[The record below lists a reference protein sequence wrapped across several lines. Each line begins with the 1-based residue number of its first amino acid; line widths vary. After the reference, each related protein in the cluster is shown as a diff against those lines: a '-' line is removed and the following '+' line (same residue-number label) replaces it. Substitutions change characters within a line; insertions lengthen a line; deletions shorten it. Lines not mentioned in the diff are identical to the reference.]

1 MIVGLKDANTD
12 QVIKQVREKLAQI
25 QKTLPPGSQLN
36 VFYDRANLIG
46 TAIGTI
52 SDALFE
58 AVVLVILL
66 LALFL
71 GNLRAALVVS
81 LSLPL
86 AALATFMLMRYFN
99 LSANLM
105 SSAAGDRHRYVG
117 GLLRGGG
124 GEHGQPDCR
133 RQTPAQ
139 ATPHLPRHQGCG
151 RACGVRHLIV
161 IIVFSPLLTLSGL
174 EGKLFTP
181 VAITIVFAMLSALAL
196 SLTVIPVLASYLV
209 NEKAANE
216 PRPLAGS
223 RRATCSVCS
232 GCYSTVRLF
241 APRHWWHWY

>member
-105 SSAAGDRHRYVG
+105 SLG
-117 GLLRGGG
+117 GLVIAIGMLVDSSVVVVENMVNQIAGGK
-124 GEHGQPDCR
+124 R
-133 RQTPAQ
+133 
-139 ATPHLPRHQGCG
+139 LPRL
-151 RACGVRHLIV
+151 HLI
-161 IIVFSPLLTLSGL
+161 
-174 EGKLFTP
+174 
-181 VAITIVFAMLSALAL
+181 
-196 SLTVIPVLASYLV
+196 Y
-209 NEKAANE
+209 
-216 PRPLAGS
+216 
-223 RRATCSVCS
+223 RATKDVAVPVVS
-232 GCYSTVRLF
+232 GT
-241 APRHWWHWY
+241 